1 MDRKAGWTGSNTMN
15 QVLILCI
22 LSILFVFPQHAG

>member
-1 MDRKAGWTGSNTMN
+1 MIIQIGN

-22 LSILFVFPQHAG
+22 